1 MEIYNTK
8 SRKYVEYTIQEI
20 ISFCDNF
27 LSYQCTL
34 GMATVLENTMYLKD
48 DKKLKNFRN
57 SCVMGFQII
66 VLLCYMN

>member
-34 GMATVLENTMYLKD
+34 VMAAVLENTMYLKD
-48 DKKLKNFRN
+48 DKKLN
-57 SCVMGFQII
+57 
-66 VLLCYMN
+66 